1 MTLRTSTVS
10 ENKDRYKSYY
20 KQKKER
26 ELQNKLLFD
35 KYGGEVAY
43 YRQEYVKLINEFKS
57 FSK

>member
-1 MTLRTSTVS
+1 MTLRTSTVI